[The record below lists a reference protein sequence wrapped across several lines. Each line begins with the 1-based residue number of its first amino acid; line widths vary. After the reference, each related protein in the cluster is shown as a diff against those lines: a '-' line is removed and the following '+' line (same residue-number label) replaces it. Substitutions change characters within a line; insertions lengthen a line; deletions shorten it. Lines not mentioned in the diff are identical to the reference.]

1 MDFLQLTSISSAFST
16 SLFSFPL
23 YIIIALATSIGAYF
37 IIHFHHSKNWKDSPP
52 GPVGWPILGSLP
64 HFLNNRLHED
74 LFHLSRIHGPLF
86 SLKLGLKPVVVIS
99 SPEMACKTLKQQEA
113 VFSSRTVTEAIRV
126 ITYDTASIVYAPM
139 DSARWRVIRK
149 ILMEKL
155 FSAKA
160 FEAFEP
166 LRKQQV
172 HGLLKELYS
181 TSMSRN
187 SVNIAEWAFVASG
200 NIVSN
205 TVCSKNLFKITKKE
219 GRELKHTFWQL
230 MQILGSVNVADLIP
244 VFKPFDPQ
252 GLKRRILKIFR
263 RLDAF
268 YENIIKERLEER
280 KIGISNIGKQ
290 NLDLL
295 DVLLDYRSDREDE
308 LKSLSR
314 KNIKGM
320 LAEMFVAGTET
331 TSSTFEWGMA
341 EILRKPDAYKKIV
354 MELDQVVGKNRFVEE
369 SDISNLPYLQA
380 AVKEVFRL
388 HPAVPLLV
396 PRSTNEACE
405 VSGYHIPKGCVVL
418 VNVWG
423 MARDPSVWEDPCEFK
438 PERFLG
444 SSIDVK
450 GHDFNLIPFGSG
462 KRSCIGL
469 PLGHRMVHFYL
480 AALLHAFEWEC
491 PAEIVDN
498 VEERVG
504 LTIRKG
510 KPLIGIPKPRLSNSV
525 YLQ

>member
-1 MDFLQLTSISSAFST
+1 MDFLQLITSISSAFST
-16 SLFSFPL
+16 CLFSFPL

-37 IIHFHHSKNWKDSPP
+37 IIHFQDSKNWKDSPP

-99 SPEMACKTLKQQEA
+99 VAGDGI
-113 VFSSRTVTEAIRV
+113 RTVTEAIRV

-139 DSARWRVIRK
+139 YSARWRVIRK

-166 LRKQQV
+166 IRKQQV

-181 TSMSRN
+181 TSLSRN

-205 TVCSKNLFKITKKE
+205 TVCGRNLFESTKKE

-252 GLKRRILKIFR
+252 GLKRRILKIFW

-280 KIGISNIGKQ
+280 KIGIGNIGKE

-295 DVLLDYRSDREDE
+295 DVLLDYRSDRDDE

-331 TSSTFEWGMA
+331 TSSTFEWGMT

-354 MELDQVVGKNRFVEE
+354 MELDQVVGKDRFVKE

-405 VSGYHIPKGCVVL
+405 VSGYHIPKGCIVL